1 MQKVVILCEGKKDSE
16 FLREIL
22 NILGKKAKIFDQNE
36 RYKIKNLKFC
46 ENREFNKFLQNTS
59 PYSVLVKSEAGKQK
73 AIKLLVSILD
83 FLIDNNL
90 KTILLLD
97 LDGSTLNN
105 LEKKINDCVRRNNY
119 NLSCKKTKQVNNM
132 INCKVKIYKSK
143 KEKEIYDLDLVLF
156 ANSLEKELEV
166 MSLNQLVKKYK
177 EVISSCF

>member
-105 LEKKINDCVRRNNY
+105 LEKK
-119 NLSCKKTKQVNNM
+119 
-132 INCKVKIYKSK
+132 
-143 KEKEIYDLDLVLF
+143 
-156 ANSLEKELEV
+156 
-166 MSLNQLVKKYK
+166 
-177 EVISSCF
+177 